1 MDTAIFTP
9 LLELGIY
16 NLADLVEKTRADPAS
31 GCIYIDSWG
40 SNTIGLIDTATLT
53 DLYGGRAT
61 VRDAH
66 RVALNRLMKLLHS
79 HNEGVDHVLEI
90 AWR

>member
-16 NLADLVEKTRADPAS
+16 TLADLVEKTRDPAS
-31 GCIYIDSWG
+31 GDSWG